1 MTDRWSDHFSI
12 LSSRQVGTN
21 GGWKTTK
28 ADEITWQGYF
38 EGRLLLI
45 VTTVRLTGS
54 NVAHFCVNSGARI
67 GENAWNLNGGH
78 FVDLRVI
85 NRDPLSPDALHRLGE
100 LARTEDNRPIAA
112 RQGRELL
119 AQAIRVPGHS

>member
-1 MTDRWSDHFSI
+1 MTDRWSDHFTV
-12 LSSRQVGTN
+12 LSSRKVGAN
-21 GGWKTTK
+21 GGWKTNK

-54 NVAHFCVNSGARI
+54 NLAHFCVNSGARI
-67 GENAWNLNGGH
+67 GSHDWNLKGAH

-85 NRDPLSPDALHRLGE
+85 TRNPLSPDALQRLVE
-100 LARTEDNRPIAA
+100 LARTEDDRPIAA

-119 AQAIRVPGHS
+119 AKAIRVPARS

>member
-1 MTDRWSDHFSI
+1 MTDRWSDHFTV
-12 LSSRQVGTN
+12 LSTRQVGAN

-54 NVAHFCVNSGARI
+54 NLAHFCVNSGARI
-67 GENAWNLNGGH
+67 GSHDWNLKGGH
-78 FVDLRVI
+78 PVDLRVI
-85 NRDPLSPDALHRLGE
+85 TRHPLSPAALQRLGE
-100 LARTEDNRPIAA
+100 LARTEDNRDLAV
-112 RQGRELL
+112 RQGKEVL
-119 AQAIRVPGHS
+119 AQAIRIS